1 MRFLKSLSKVSVAFA
16 LTALGTI
23 SSADESGKVEYMD
36 NCASCHGESGLG
48 DGPLAELMT
57 VSVPGLTDLSA
68 KNDGVFP
75 MLEVIHTVDGRQG
88 TRGHGYPMP
97 VWGGRFKASVEEMG
111 PYSAEVVVRGRILSL
126 AYYLESIQQ

>member
-1 MRFLKSLSKVSVAFA
+1 MRFFQLLSRVSVACVFA
-16 LTALGTI
+16 AVGTI
-23 SSADESGKVEYMD
+23 SLAEESGKVEYME
-36 NCASCHGESGLG
+36 NCATCHGESGLG

-57 VSVPGLTDLSA
+57 VPVPGLTDLSA

-97 VWGGRFKASVEEMG
+97 VWGSRFKASAEERG
-111 PYSAEVVVRGRILSL
+111 PYGAEVVVRGRILSL
-126 AYYLESIQQ
+126 VYYLESIQQ